1 MTSDV
6 PYVVAI
12 AGFAIFLIL
21 GALTTASSFIFST
34 LGWLRP
40 FAWRVWLWG
49 STGFVVSNAL
59 LFALL
64 YRALT
69 HISVSGVESS
79 HRKVSDVLID
89 VAIDFGPLVVSAV
102 GVVGGTVLG
111 LYLAWRKASRPV
123 RTGAV

>member
-1 MTSDV
+1 MTSNV
-6 PYVVAI
+6 PYVVVI

-40 FAWRVWLWG
+40 YAWRVWLWG
-49 STGFVVSNAL
+49 SVGFVVSNAF

-79 HRKVSDVLID
+79 HRVVGDTVID

-102 GVVGGTVLG
+102 GVVGGSALG
-111 LYLAWRKASRPV
+111 FYLAWRKASRPA